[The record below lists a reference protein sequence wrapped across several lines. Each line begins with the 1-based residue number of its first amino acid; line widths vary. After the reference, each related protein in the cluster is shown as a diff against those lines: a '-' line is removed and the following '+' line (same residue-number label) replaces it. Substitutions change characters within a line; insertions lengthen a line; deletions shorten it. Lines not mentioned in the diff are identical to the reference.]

1 MIRCLLL
8 LRALLLRALLLS
20 AFAGIFVQAPFAWG
34 QQTYPSRPIRIIVPF
49 SPGGG
54 GDLTARKIAIKLAER
69 TGTSVFVENRAGASG
84 NIGAESVVR
93 SAPDGYTLLSTSS
106 TYGIQAALNKTPFHP
121 LNDVTP
127 IIALA
132 RSPAVLIVA
141 PNAPFKTLKDVIT
154 AAKRYP
160 GEVTFGTAGVGAIA
174 HMNMEHLASVAG
186 IRMTHVP
193 YKGSSQALTDML
205 AGNIAITTANP
216 AVAAPMVKAG
226 RIRALAVGGAQRLP
240 SMPNVPTY
248 PEAGLPGFDPY
259 DWKAILGPKG
269 VPQEVVSRL
278 NTEINGILK
287 EKEFATVL
295 EADGSTALGGTPADL
310 AALIKSDIERW
321 RKLIRDRKIIVE

>member
-20 AFAGIFVQAPFAWG
+20 AFAAILVQAPSAWG
-34 QQTYPSRPIRIIVPF
+34 QSSYPARPIRIIVPF

-54 GDLTARKIAIKLAER
+54 GDLMARKIAVKLAER
-69 TGTSVFVENRAGASG
+69 TAGSVFVENRAGASG

-93 SAPDGYTLLSTSS
+93 STPDGYTLLSTSS
-106 TYGIQAALNKTPFHP
+106 TYGIQASLNKTPFHP

-141 PNAPFKTLKDVIT
+141 PNAPFKTLKDVIA

-186 IRMTHVP
+186 VRMTHVP

-226 RIRALAVGGAQRLP
+226 RVRALAVGGGERLP
-240 SMPNVPTY
+240 SMPHVPTY
-248 PEAGLPGFDPY
+248 PEAGLAGFDPY

-269 VPQEVVSRL
+269 MPQEVVSRL
-278 NTEINGILK
+278 NTEINGILR
-287 EKEFATVL
+287 EKDFAAVL
-295 EADGSTALGGTPADL
+295 ESDGSTALGGTPADL

>member
-1 MIRCLLL
+1 
-8 LRALLLRALLLS
+8 
-20 AFAGIFVQAPFAWG
+20 
-34 QQTYPSRPIRIIVPF
+34 
-49 SPGGG
+49 
-54 GDLTARKIAIKLAER
+54 
-69 TGTSVFVENRAGASG
+69 
-84 NIGAESVVR
+84 VVR

-127 IIALA
+127 IAAIS

-141 PNAPFKTLKDVIT
+141 PNAPFKTLKDLIG

-186 IRMTHVP
+186 IRLTHVP

-216 AVAAPMVKAG
+216 TVAAPMVKGG
-226 RIRALAVGGAQRLP
+226 RVRALAVGGRERLP
-240 SMPNVPTY
+240 SMPDVPTFSQ
-248 PEAGLPGFDPY
+248 AGLPGFDPY

-269 VPQEVVSRL
+269 IPQEIVSRL
-278 NTEINGILK
+278 NSELNGIVK
-287 EKEFATVL
+287 ERDFAAVL
-295 EADGSTALGGTPADL
+295 EADGSTALGGAPADL

>member
-1 MIRCLLL
+1 MICSLLL
-8 LRALLLRALLLS
+8 PRELLLRALLLS
-20 AFAGIFVQAPFAWG
+20 VFAGILMQAPSAWG
-34 QQTYPSRPIRIIVPF
+34 QTSYPARPIRIIVPF

-54 GDLTARKIAIKLAER
+54 GDLTARKIAVKLAER
-69 TGTSVFVENRAGASG
+69 TGGSVFVENRAGASG

-121 LNDVTP
+121 LNDVTA
-127 IIALA
+127 IIGLA

-141 PNAPFKTLKDVIT
+141 PNAPFKTLKDVIS

-160 GEVTFGTAGVGAIA
+160 GEVLFGTAGVGAIA
-174 HMNMEHLASVAG
+174 HMNLEHLAAVAG

-216 AVAAPMVKAG
+216 SVAAPMVKAG
-226 RIRALAVGGAQRLP
+226 RVRALAVGGRERMP
-240 SMPNVPTY
+240 SMPDVPTFSQ
-248 PEAGLPGFDPY
+248 AGLPGFDPY

-269 VPQEVVSRL
+269 IPQDVVSRL

-287 EKEFATVL
+287 EKDFATVL
-295 EADGSTALGGTPADL
+295 EADGSTALGGAPADL
-310 AALIKSDIERW
+310 VVLINSDIERW

>member
-1 MIRCLLL
+1 MTCCLLL
-8 LRALLLRALLLS
+8 SRALSLRALLLS
-20 AFAGIFVQAPFAWG
+20 AFAGILVQATFAWA
-34 QQTYPSRPIRIIVPF
+34 QAYPAKPIRIIVPF

-54 GDLTARKIAIKLAER
+54 GDLIARKVAAKLAER
-69 TGTSVFVENRAGASG
+69 TGGSVFVENRAGASG

-121 LNDVTP
+121 LNDV
-127 IIALA
+127 I
-132 RSPAVLIVA
+132 S
-141 PNAPFKTLKDVIT
+141 

-160 GEVTFGTAGVGAIA
+160 GEMTFGTAGVGAIA
-174 HMNMEHLASVAG
+174 HMNLEHFASVAD
-186 IRMTHVP
+186 IRLTHVP

-216 AVAAPMVKAG
+216 SVAAPMVKAG
-226 RIRALAVGGAQRLP
+226 RVRALAVGGRERMP
-240 SMPNVPTY
+240 SMPDVPTFSQ
-248 PEAGLPGFDPY
+248 AGLPGFDPY

-269 VPQEVVSRL
+269 MPQDVVSRL
-278 NTEINGILK
+278 NTELNAIVK
-287 EKEFATVL
+287 DKEFAAVL
-295 EADGSTALGGTPADL
+295 EADGSTPLGGTPAEL

>member
-1 MIRCLLL
+1 MTCCLLL
-8 LRALLLRALLLS
+8 SRALSLRALLLS
-20 AFAGIFVQAPFAWG
+20 AFAGILVQATFAWA
-34 QQTYPSRPIRIIVPF
+34 QAYPAKPIRIIVPF

-54 GDLTARKIAIKLAER
+54 GDLIARKVAAKLAER
-69 TGTSVFVENRAGASG
+69 TGGSVFVENRAGASG

-127 IIALA
+127 IAALS
-132 RSPAVLIVA
+132 RSPAVLIVS
-141 PNAPFKTLKDVIT
+141 PKAPFKTLKDVIS

-160 GEVTFGTAGVGAIA
+160 GEMTFGTAGVGAIA
-174 HMNMEHLASVAG
+174 HMNLEHFASVAD
-186 IRMTHVP
+186 IRLTHVP

-216 AVAAPMVKAG
+216 SVAAPMVKAG
-226 RIRALAVGGAQRLP
+226 RVRALAVGGRERMP
-240 SMPNVPTY
+240 SMPDVPTFSQ
-248 PEAGLPGFDPY
+248 AGLPGFDPY

-269 VPQEVVSRL
+269 MPQDVVSRL
-278 NTEINGILK
+278 NTELNAIVK
-287 EKEFATVL
+287 DKEFAAVL
-295 EADGSTALGGTPADL
+295 EADGSTPLGGTPAEL

>member
-8 LRALLLRALLLS
+8 LRALSLRALLLS
-20 AFAGIFVQAPFAWG
+20 AFAGILMQATSAWA
-34 QQTYPSRPIRIIVPF
+34 QAYPAKPIRIIVPF

-54 GDLTARKIAIKLAER
+54 GDLIARKVAAKLAER
-69 TGTSVFVENRAGASG
+69 TGGSVFVENRAGASG

-127 IIALA
+127 IAALS
-132 RSPAVLIVA
+132 RSPAVLIVS
-141 PNAPFKTLKDVIT
+141 PKAPFKTLKDVIS

-160 GEVTFGTAGVGAIA
+160 GEMTFGTAGVGAIA
-174 HMNMEHLASVAG
+174 HMNLEHFASVAD
-186 IRMTHVP
+186 IRLTHVP

-216 AVAAPMVKAG
+216 SVAAPMVKAG
-226 RIRALAVGGAQRLP
+226 RVRALAVGGRERMP
-240 SMPNVPTY
+240 SMPDVPTFSQ
-248 PEAGLPGFDPY
+248 AGLPGFDPY

-269 VPQEVVSRL
+269 MPQDVVSRL
-278 NTEINGILK
+278 NTELNAIVK
-287 EKEFATVL
+287 DKEFAAVL
-295 EADGSTALGGTPADL
+295 EADGSTPLGGTPAEL

>member
-8 LRALLLRALLLS
+8 SRALSLRALLLS
-20 AFAGIFVQAPFAWG
+20 VFAGILVQAPSAWG
-34 QQTYPSRPIRIIVPF
+34 QTSYPARPIRIIVPF

-54 GDLTARKIAIKLAER
+54 GDLMARKVAVRLAER
-69 TGTSVFVENRAGASG
+69 TGGSVFVENRAGASG

-127 IIALA
+127 IVALS

-141 PNAPFKTLKDVIT
+141 PNAPFKTLKDVIS

-160 GEVTFGTAGVGAIA
+160 GEVMFGTAGVGAIA
-174 HMNMEHLASVAG
+174 HMNLEHLAAVAG

-193 YKGSSQALTDML
+193 YKGSSQALADML

-216 AVAAPMVKAG
+216 TVAAPMVKAG
-226 RIRALAVGGAQRLP
+226 RIRALAVGGRERLP
-240 SMPNVPTY
+240 SMPHVPTF
-248 PEAGLPGFDPY
+248 PEAGLAGFDPY

-269 VPQEVVSRL
+269 MPQEVVSRL

-287 EKEFATVL
+287 EKDFATVL
-295 EADGSTALGGTPADL
+295 EADGSTALGGAPADL
-310 AALIKSDIERW
+310 VVLIKSDIERW
-321 RKLIRDRKIIVE
+321 RKLIRDRKITVE